1 MHRINQNQAGYIAK
15 RVASWPNLIE
25 YGSDVAVPSCPIS
38 PTRCQRLFVQGKGS
52 QYSEVHQFTVDGS
65 SSIPMN
71 GEAVWAQ
78 MGEEMEKIWAKEG
91 QLAQTIIQEGEQDEA
106 NLWLERTQWL
116 ECNWIENTQG

>member
-1 MHRINQNQAGYIAK
+1 
-15 RVASWPNLIE
+15 
-25 YGSDVAVPSCPIS
+25 
-38 PTRCQRLFVQGKGS
+38 
-52 QYSEVHQFTVDGS
+52 
-65 SSIPMN
+65 MN